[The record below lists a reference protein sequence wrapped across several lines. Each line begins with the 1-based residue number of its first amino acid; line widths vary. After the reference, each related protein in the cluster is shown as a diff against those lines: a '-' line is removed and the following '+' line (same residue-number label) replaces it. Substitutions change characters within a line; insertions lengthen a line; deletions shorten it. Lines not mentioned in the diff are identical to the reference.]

1 MATQRRCVGCGIE
14 MPEINLQG
22 RYRRRDARYHDD
34 ACRKRITYVQRL
46 IRHSA
51 LTGKPLPEWVLR

>member
-1 MATQRRCVGCGIE
+1 